1 MPPQDGDAEM
11 SVLGSMLLSKDAIA
25 DVVETIRGTDFYRP
39 AHETMFDAMVDLY
52 GRGEPV
58 DPITVSAELGRRG
71 ELVRV
76 GGAPYLHTLSASV
89 PIAANAGYYAGIVRE
104 KAILRRLVSAG
115 TRIVQMGYAGEGI
128 VDDVVDA
135 AQQEVYQVTD
145 KRTSED
151 YAPLSAIM
159 EATLDEIEA
168 ISNRGG
174 EMTGVPTGFADL
186 DELTNGLHG
195 GQMVIIAARPAVGK
209 ALALDTPLATPTG
222 WTTMGEVQVGDQL
235 LGADGRPTTVVAATD
250 VMTGRPCYEVAFSD
264 GSTIVADEEHLWLTE
279 SRRCRKSRWAAVN
292 NYNRAR
298 NQRSWPEVV
307 TTREIAATLRTG
319 KERRANHAVLNA
331 LALEAA
337 PKQLPI
343 PAYVLGAWLGDGHS
357 AESRL
362 TSESSEIPMFI
373 EAEGVRCE
381 SRGGMLYSLKIEA
394 PRCEPRSC
402 DVCGAEFVPRHPRVS
417 TCGRTCGPKNKG
429 AHLERLSCPDCGQPY
444 SGEAMKC
451 NECHRHHGSFTAL
464 LRQVG
469 VLGNKHIPS
478 DYLRGS
484 MQQRR
489 DLLAGLL
496 DTDGTVVRQSGSVQ
510 LCVTSARLA
519 DDAYELIVSLGYR
532 CSRTRKRVRGRSEA
546 SSTAHILTFST
557 CDDVFRLHRKAVLH
571 KETRPSTTVRI
582 GRRYIVEVRPVD
594 SVPVRCV
601 QVDNE
606 DHLYLA
612 GRSMIPTHN
621 STLALDL
628 CRAASIQANQASVIF
643 SLEMTRNEITMRL
656 LSAEAKIPLNH
667 MRNGHMTDDDWSKLA
682 RKMGEVS
689 AAPLFIDDSPNMT
702 MMEIRAKARRLKQR
716 HDLRLIVIDYL
727 QLMTSGKKVESR
739 QLEVSEFSRQIKLL
753 AKELNV
759 PVVALSQLNRGPEQR
774 SDKRPMLSDLRESG
788 CVTADT
794 RVMRADTNAEVTIGE
809 LMESGARD
817 IPVWALDDR
826 LKLVPRTMTH
836 AFPSGVKDVYELTLT
851 SGRKIRATANHPFLT
866 YDGWKPLG
874 ELTEGA
880 RIGVVRHVPPPLQVT
895 PRDDHEVA
903 LLAHLIGDSSFL
915 ERRPIRYASQ
925 DEACLATVESAAW
938 HLFGITPVRDEH
950 DAARVATLR
959 LPSPHHLTHGRRNPI
974 AEWLDGMGLLGL
986 RSHEKFVPDWVFSLP
1001 KEQVGLF
1008 LRHLWATDGWV
1019 HSPGAGQGRIY
1030 YASPSRRLVDDVARL
1045 LQRYN
1050 VFTGIKVV
1058 KKAGHRD
1065 GYHLH
1070 VTGAENQLRFL
1081 EEIGVHGERGGPA
1094 KVLAQ
1099 HLLAIRPNTD
1109 LDTIPVE
1116 VWDRVKRVLND
1127 SALSQRELS
1136 ALRAS
1141 RARLSTTAKS
1151 APSRQRMHRVAE
1163 VLGDAELDVLA
1174 TNDVLWD
1181 SVRSIELVGPQEV
1194 YDATVMGVHN
1204 FVANGMNL
1212 KNSIEQ
1218 DADMVILLHREDV
1231 YEKEST
1237 RPGEAD
1243 LIVAKHRNGP
1253 TRDVVVAFQGHYS
1266 RFVDMAHG

>member
-1 MPPQDGDAEM
+1 MSVAEQSGGPEASLASPPWDPEYDAALGLSSGSSAGGSDGGRGYGGGGHGGDRMPPQDTDAEM

-39 AHETMFDAMVDLY
+39 AHETAFDAMVDLY

-58 DPITVSAELGRRG
+58 DPITVAAELGRRG

-209 ALALDTPLATPTG
+209 ALALDTPLATPAG
-222 WTTMGEVQVGDQL
+222 WTTMGEVQVGDEL
-235 LGADGRPTTVVAATD
+235 IGADGMPTRVVAATD
-250 VMTGRPCYEVAFSD
+250 VMTGRPCFEVSFSD

-279 SRRCRKSRWAAVN
+279 SRRCRKSRWAADRK
-292 NYNRAR
+292 YNRTQ

-307 TTREIAATLRTG
+307 TTGEIAATLRTG
-319 KERRANHAVLNA
+319 KERRANHAVQNA
-331 LALEAA
+331 LPLDLE
-337 PKQLPI
+337 PKELAI

-357 AESRL
+357 ASARL
-362 TSESSEIPMFI
+362 TSESNEIPMYI
-373 EAEGVRCE
+373 EAEGIRCVP
-381 SRGGMLYSLKIEA
+381 RGNMRYSLQLD
-394 PRCEPRSC
+394 PPVREPRAC
-402 DVCGAEFVPRHPRVS
+402 DVCGTEFLPRHPRVT
-417 TCGRTCGPKNKG
+417 TCGRVCGPKNKG
-429 AHLERLSCPDCGQPY
+429 AHPERLTCPDCGRPY

-451 NECHRHHGSFTAL
+451 HECHRHHGSFGAL
-464 LRQVG
+464 LRQIG
-469 VLGNKHIPS
+469 VLGDKHIPVT
-478 DYLRGS
+478 YLRGS
-484 MQQRR
+484 ERQRR

-510 LCVTSARLA
+510 LALTNERLA

-532 CSRTRKRVRGRSEA
+532 CSRTRKRVRGRSEQ
-546 SSTAHILTFST
+546 SSIAHILTFSA
-557 CDDVFRLHRKAVLH
+557 CDDVFRLHRKAALH

-582 GRRYIVEVRPVD
+582 GKRYIVGVQPVE

-601 QVDNE
+601 QVDNA
-606 DHLYLA
+606 DQLYLA
-612 GRSMIPTHN
+612 GTSMIPTHN

-628 CRAASIQANQASVIF
+628 CRAASIHHNQASVIF

-788 CVTADT
+788 
-794 RVMRADTNAEVTIGE
+794 
-809 LMESGARD
+809 
-817 IPVWALDDR
+817 
-826 LKLVPRTMTH
+826 
-836 AFPSGVKDVYELTLT
+836 
-851 SGRKIRATANHPFLT
+851 
-866 YDGWKPLG
+866 
-874 ELTEGA
+874 
-880 RIGVVRHVPPPLQVT
+880 
-895 PRDDHEVA
+895 
-903 LLAHLIGDSSFL
+903 
-915 ERRPIRYASQ
+915 
-925 DEACLATVESAAW
+925 
-938 HLFGITPVRDEH
+938 
-950 DAARVATLR
+950 
-959 LPSPHHLTHGRRNPI
+959 
-974 AEWLDGMGLLGL
+974 
-986 RSHEKFVPDWVFSLP
+986 
-1001 KEQVGLF
+1001 
-1008 LRHLWATDGWV
+1008 
-1019 HSPGAGQGRIY
+1019 
-1030 YASPSRRLVDDVARL
+1030 
-1045 LQRYN
+1045 
-1050 VFTGIKVV
+1050 
-1058 KKAGHRD
+1058 
-1065 GYHLH
+1065 
-1070 VTGAENQLRFL
+1070 
-1081 EEIGVHGERGGPA
+1081 
-1094 KVLAQ
+1094 
-1099 HLLAIRPNTD
+1099 
-1109 LDTIPVE
+1109 
-1116 VWDRVKRVLND
+1116 
-1127 SALSQRELS
+1127 
-1136 ALRAS
+1136 
-1141 RARLSTTAKS
+1141 
-1151 APSRQRMHRVAE
+1151 
-1163 VLGDAELDVLA
+1163 
-1174 TNDVLWD
+1174 
-1181 SVRSIELVGPQEV
+1181 
-1194 YDATVMGVHN
+1194 
-1204 FVANGMNL
+1204 
-1212 KNSIEQ
+1212 SIEQ